1 MNALIRLRNSL
12 EAQGYRVT
20 FHLLAPGTVFADHC
34 ACESRIDAV
43 FAGRMRVVISGE
55 ARVLG
60 PGDWIE
66 VPAGTAMSAEVLG
79 DEPVVGIDAV
89 RD

>member
-1 MNALIRLRNSL
+1 MNALLKLRASL
-12 EAQGYRVT
+12 EAQGYRVS
-20 FHLLAPGTVFADHC
+20 FHLLAPGTVFGDHC
-34 ACESRIDAV
+34 ACETRIDAV
-43 FAGRMRVVISGE
+43 FAGRLRMVIGGRE
-55 ARVLG
+55 RVLG

-66 VPAGTAMSAEVLG
+66 VPAGVPMSAEVLG